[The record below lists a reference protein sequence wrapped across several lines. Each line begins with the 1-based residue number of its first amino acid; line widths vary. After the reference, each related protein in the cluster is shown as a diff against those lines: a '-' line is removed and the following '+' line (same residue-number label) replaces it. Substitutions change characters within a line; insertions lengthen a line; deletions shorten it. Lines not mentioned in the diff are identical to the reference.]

1 MVTKQKL
8 SLLIIVFLLLSP
20 TMFSLSGSMN
30 LALTPPFWL
39 TLTII
44 ITISFFLLTK
54 NPSPKQIYMLDF
66 ACYKPPA
73 VQAVTKQGAVARA
86 RVFNKLYKEETLAFM
101 RNTIERSG
109 LGDSTYFPEAFLKDP
124 PDPDMEAARKEAEMA
139 IFGAVGELL
148 AKTKVKSRDIGI
160 VVVNCCIFCAVPS
173 LSSMIVNRYKMKE
186 GVVSYNLS
194 GMGCTAGLIAINL
207 AKQLLQGNDRS
218 KFLINCLFRV
228 GGAAIL
234 LSNRPSDRRSSKYQL
249 LHAIPTHTASFDR
262 CYNCIVSEE
271 DTEGHAGVTITKDL
285 LAAAITAIESNI
297 TSLAPLVLP
306 ASEQARYLLNH
317 VARRLPVAN
326 AKPYVPDFKK
336 SFDHFLPHVGGKP
349 VLDELQR
356 SLRLT
361 KIDMEA
367 SRMTLFRFGNTSS
380 SSLWYE
386 LAYVEAKGRIKRGD
400 RVWQMA
406 FGSGF
411 KCCSVVWRAIRTV
424 DDAAMNPWSD
434 EIDGFP
440 VDLSNIA
447 PFPYFFE
454 PSKST

>member
-1 MVTKQKL
+1 M
-8 SLLIIVFLLLSP
+8 
-20 TMFSLSGSMN
+20 
-30 LALTPPFWL
+30 
-39 TLTII
+39 
-44 ITISFFLLTK
+44 
-54 NPSPKQIYMLDF
+54 
-66 ACYKPPA
+66 
-73 VQAVTKQGAVARA
+73 
-86 RVFNKLYKEETLAFM
+86 
-101 RNTIERSG
+101 
-109 LGDSTYFPEAFLKDP
+109 
-124 PDPDMEAARKEAEMA
+124 
-139 IFGAVGELL
+139 
-148 AKTKVKSRDIGI
+148 
-160 VVVNCCIFCAVPS
+160 
-173 LSSMIVNRYKMKE
+173 
-186 GVVSYNLS
+186 
-194 GMGCTAGLIAINL
+194 
-207 AKQLLQGNDRS
+207 
-218 KFLINCLFRV
+218 
-228 GGAAIL
+228 
-234 LSNRPSDRRSSKYQL
+234 
-249 LHAIPTHTASFDR
+249 
-262 CYNCIVSEE
+262 
-271 DTEGHAGVTITKDL
+271 TITKDL

-306 ASEQARYLLNH
+306 ASEQARYLLNQ

-361 KIDMEA
+361 KSDMEA

-380 SSLWYE
+380 SSVWYE

-424 DDAAMNPWSD
+424 DDPAMNPWSD

-440 VDLSNIA
+440 VDLSNNA
-447 PFPYFFE
+447 PFPFFLE